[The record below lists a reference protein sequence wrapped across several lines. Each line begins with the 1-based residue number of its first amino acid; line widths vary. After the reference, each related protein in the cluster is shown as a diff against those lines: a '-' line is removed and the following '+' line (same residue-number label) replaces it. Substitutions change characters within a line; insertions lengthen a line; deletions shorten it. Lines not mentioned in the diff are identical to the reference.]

1 MLAFE
6 PEAAALYCRLLP
18 LDTMKIAGG
27 NNYLSCFETGKRIII
42 VDLGGNIKYNV
53 LDIWLWMEI
62 ISKLVLTRNYDVYT
76 HCFIAQ

>member
-18 LDTMKIAGG
+18 IDTMKISGG
-27 NNYLSCFETGKRIII
+27 NNYLSCFEAGKKIII

-53 LDIWLWMEI
+53 HDISFWMEI
-62 ISKLVLTRNYDVYT
+62 LSKLVL
-76 HCFIAQ
+76 A